1 MLKHLSIQNYALIA
15 QLEMNFEQGF
25 SVITGETG
33 AGKSIILGALALALG
48 QRVDSKTI
56 KENADKCVIE
66 VYFDIKEYALHDFFE
81 NNELDYDETC
91 IIRRE
96 ILSNGKSRS
105 FVNDTPITLTALK
118 ELGAQLIDIH
128 SQHENL
134 LLSNPL
140 FQLTILD
147 IVAKNNN
154 MLANYQAAF
163 KTFIALTTELETL
176 VLNAE
181 KYKTEKDYLQFQFS
195 QLEEAHLQKDEQTE
209 LEEELELLTHS
220 EEIKAQLEK
229 AKSLL
234 QQDEQGIL
242 PSLKETINAIK
253 KITSFLPSE
262 KETEERLSSCY
273 IELKDIV
280 QEVETKQ
287 LSVDFDPQRQEYIQQ
302 RLDLIYSLQKKHK
315 ATSIDELLVLKD
327 SFEKQLSRIES
338 FDDEILALQKRVE
351 ETKTEVQNH
360 ANTLSK
366 TRQNVIPDITHIVST
381 QLQQLGIPHVQF
393 SITITQKQQWSLFGN
408 DDVQFLFSSNKH
420 TTPMPVSQIASGGE
434 VSRLML
440 CLKALIA
447 NTSTLP
453 TIIFD
458 EIDTG
463 VSGEIAD
470 KMGEIMKQMSASIQ
484 VISITH
490 LPQIAAKGN
499 KHYKVFKKHEEKS
512 TSTHIKK
519 LTEQERIQE
528 IAQMLSGS
536 TLTEAAIKNAEAL
549 LFPNN

>member
-1 MLKHLSIQNYALIA
+1 MLKQLSIQNYALIER
-15 QLEMNFEQGF
+15 LEITFEQGF

-48 QRVDSKTI
+48 QRADSKTI

-96 ILSNGKSRS
+96 ILLNGKSRS

-147 IVAKNNN
+147 IVAKNN
-154 MLANYQAAF
+154 
-163 KTFIALTTELETL
+163 KILTTYQEAYKTYKILTNELETL
-176 VLNAE
+176 ILNAE
-181 KYKTEKDYLQFQFS
+181 KDKTDKEYLQFQFS
-195 QLEEAHLQKDEQTE
+195 QLDDAHLQKEEQPE

-229 AKSLL
+229 AQNLL

-242 PSLKETINAIK
+242 PLLKETVTAIK

-280 QEVETKQ
+280 QEVEAKQ
-287 LSVDFDPQRQEYIQQ
+287 QSIDFDPQRQEFIQQ
-302 RLDLIYSLQKKHK
+302 RLDMIYSLQKKHK
-315 ATSIDELLVLKD
+315 ATSIEELLALKD

-338 FDDEILALQKRVE
+338 FDDEIVALRKKVE
-351 ETKTEVQNH
+351 ETKIAVQNQT
-360 ANTLSK
+360 NTLSQ
-366 TRQNVIPDITHIVST
+366 TRQNIVSDITNTVT
-381 QLQQLGIPHVQF
+381 AQLQQLGIPHVQF

-420 TTPMPVSQIASGGE
+420 TTPMPVNQIASGGE

-458 EIDTG
+458 EIDSG

-470 KMGEIMKQMSASIQ
+470 KMGEIMKQMSSNIQ

-490 LPQIAAKGN
+490 LPQIAAKGS
-499 KHYKVFKKHEEKS
+499 KHYKVYKKHEEKS
-512 TSTHIKK
+512 TSTHIKQ

-536 TLTEAAIKNAEAL
+536 TLTEAAVKNAEAL
-549 LFPNN
+549 LFPQ